1 MQSPGSKR
9 RAKKEVIKNFF
20 SKENVEKRKMEKLRK
35 LQSEGAEFLSE
46 AKVREIIKSNKVKG
60 FKKMQNAN
68 KHIYATKKT
77 INELAKINEY
87 LGMELKLDD
96 SRTRGDR
103 SKKDFL
109 PVMVDDAI
117 ALRDKLELAIGK
129 VKQEIEEIEHNTM
142 KMSNQWLE
150 HLTRYNSE
158 AIYAENDI
166 NLGKRINVL
175 RSQIDVLRSK
185 VDKRRHENIETLK
198 KVAEHR
204 KQRVSAMI
212 AYQAQAKDVQKSQA
226 AKLIEKKGNKL
237 KEEIKAKRLRRY
249 IKNFKKR
256 VTKRV
261 KKFERIRDQLKLEI
275 EKETAMTKK
284 MRHMSL
290 SPSTDMPGSK
300 GSASRSKMMEKQRS
314 TMRKQSLLI
323 AMRRASKKVKTQKM
337 YEMGAKDLFIK
348 ILEVKKRI
356 HRKKN
361 NNDSGNLDSE
371 GSEAEPTRADLEA
384 IVNDFVVKGQ
394 QTDSLMLQNNR
405 LAKEVEERTRMV
417 MELEER
423 VAGNAQIKK
432 KKENI
437 QSKKDHLENLNK
449 AIDKYKT
456 FYAQTNQVFKAIK
469 PQVHGLF
476 QLLKCGDT
484 LTVGDKLHNVYF
496 KKDKRASEAL
506 LSQIREIEEVKFAGK
521 QIERKTEEEENSTE
535 AAVPPAFEDNNE
547 ESHERDSV
555 FYYHNPMLALG
566 LIEMQLQN
574 VLRSHTLETEVIE
587 EPQLDKKPE
596 DPNSPLKRVKL
607 PKSKDY
613 DQLRDGTKDD
623 EPPLY
628 FLELQSETKYRNGL
642 GLETF
647 HAKERA
653 ANYRKRGRRRG
664 IFGRR

>member
-1 MQSPGSKR
+1 MESPGSKR
-9 RAKKEVIKNFF
+9 RAKKEMIKNFF
-20 SKENVEKRKMEKLRK
+20 SKENVEKRRVEKLKK

-77 INELAKINEY
+77 IGELAAINEY

-117 ALRDKLELAIGK
+117 ILRDKLELAIGK
-129 VKQEIEEIEHNTM
+129 VKQEIEQIERDTM

-150 HLTRYNSE
+150 HMTRYNSE

-175 RSQIDVLRSK
+175 QSQINVLRSK
-185 VDKRRHENIETLK
+185 VDKRRHENIEILK
-198 KVAEHR
+198 NVAEHR
-204 KQRVSAMI
+204 KERVSAMI

-226 AKLIEKKGNKL
+226 AKLMEKKGNKL
-237 KEEIKAKRLRRY
+237 KEEIKAQRVRRY
-249 IKNFKKR
+249 MKNFKKR
-256 VTKRV
+256 VKKRV

-275 EKETAMTKK
+275 EKETAMAKK

-290 SPSTDMPGSK
+290 SPSTDDGNSK

-323 AMRRASKKVKTQKM
+323 AMRRASKKVKVQKRL
-337 YEMGAKDLFIK
+337 EMSAKDLFIK

-361 NNDSGNLDSE
+361 SGSGNLDSE
-371 GSEAEPTRADLEA
+371 GSEAEPTRADLEE

-456 FYAQTNQVFKAIK
+456 FYAQTNQVFKEIK

-484 LTVGDKLHNVYF
+484 LIVGDKLHNVYF
-496 KKDKRASEAL
+496 KKDRKASEAL
-506 LSQIREIEEVKFAGK
+506 LSQIREKEEANVADK
-521 QIERKTEEEENSTE
+521 QIERKTEGEEDTTE
-535 AAVPPAFEDNNE
+535 TLTSPAYQDSDE

-566 LIEMQLQN
+566 LIEMQVQN

-613 DQLRDGTKDD
+613 DQLNDGSKDN

-647 HAKERA
+647 HAKEKA

-664 IFGRR
+664 IFGRQ